1 MQHTIASLHFSQGAE
16 YGYLCHRAWGGLVM
30 TLHATLEEGA
40 KSFPDRCWLR
50 FEDTSWSYAE
60 GNALAEKIAG
70 GLVDQGI
77 RPGDRVGL
85 LFANSPELVF
95 CYFACFKAGVVAV
108 PLNTRFQVAEL
119 VYALNHSG
127 AKVLIGQADLIA
139 KLLQTPGE
147 IAGVERIF
155 LTDGA
160 LPGTQS
166 LSALIEDAPMEW
178 PAVSE
183 DQLAVVLYTSGTT
196 SRPKGVMHSH
206 ATLRRQSANYI
217 EVLGAAAY
225 EQCLVSL
232 PLCHIAALSI
242 WLLPL
247 TEIGGTAT
255 ILPRFEPGAMLRAIV
270 HDRITFAGG
279 MPMMI
284 NALINYPDAAS
295 YDLSSLKV
303 FMGGGDC
310 VPLEMQNRFK
320 ELFGVVVDELCGMTE
335 VIYCNQPLNLGQRRA
350 GSIGKPFGDVRI
362 RLEDADGNE
371 VPDGEVGEIVIHSG
385 AVTLGYWNDPENTR
399 LALRGGGMHSGD
411 LARRD
416 DDGYLWFAGRAK
428 DIIIRGGSNISPGE
442 VEDVLYAHPAVYE
455 VGVVGVP
462 CSEMGQRVRAY
473 VALKPGTQATDK
485 ELIDWTAKSIAAY
498 KVPES
503 IAFLPAL
510 PIGPTG
516 KVVRRALRE
525 QASAA

>member
-1 MQHTIASLHFSQGAE
+1 
-16 YGYLCHRAWGGLVM
+16 M

-40 KSFPDRCWLR
+40 KAFPDRCWLR
-50 FEDTSWSYAE
+50 FEDAAWSYAE
-60 GNALAEKIAG
+60 GNAQAEKIARA
-70 GLVDQGI
+70 LVLQGVK
-77 RPGDRVGL
+77 PGDRVGL
-85 LFANSPELVF
+85 LFMNSPDLVF
-95 CYFACFKAGVVAV
+95 CYFACFKIGAVAV

-127 AKVLIGQADLIA
+127 AKILAGQSDLVA
-139 KLLQTPGE
+139 PLLEARDQLTGLE
-147 IAGVERIF
+147 RVFVAG
-155 LTDGA
+155 DS
-160 LPGTQS
+160 LPGTEAF
-166 LSALIEDAPMEW
+166 SALSSEAPADF
-178 PAVSE
+178 PDVAR
-183 DQLAVVLYTSGTT
+183 DQLAVVMYTSGTT
-196 SRPKGVMHSH
+196 SWPKGVMHSH
-206 ATLRRQSANYI
+206 ATLRRQSANYF
-217 EVLGAAAY
+217 EVLGAATY

-232 PLCHIAALSI
+232 PLCHCAALSI
-242 WLLPL
+242 CLLAA
-247 TEIGGTAT
+247 TEIGGTIT
-255 ILPRFEPGAMLRAIV
+255 ILRRFEPGAVLRAIPKY
-270 HDRITFAGG
+270 RATFAGG
-279 MPMMI
+279 MPVMI
-284 NALINYPDAAS
+284 NALINYPDAGS

-310 VPLEMQNRFK
+310 VPLEMQNRFRA
-320 ELFGVVVDELCGMTE
+320 LFGVVVDELCGMTE
-335 VIYCNQPLNLGQRRA
+335 VMYCNQPLNLGQRRA

-362 RLEDADGNE
+362 RLEDPDGNE

-399 LALRGGGMHSGD
+399 LALHGGGMHSGD

-416 DDGYLWFAGRAK
+416 ADGYLWFVGRAK

-462 CSEMGQRVRAY
+462 CSELGQRVRAY
-473 VALKPGTQATDK
+473 VALKPGAAVTDR
-485 ELIDWTAKSIAAY
+485 ELMDWTAKSIAAY